1 MDKLQELTQ
10 KLYEEGLAKGK
21 TEGDRILLNAREQA
35 DAIVKAAREEA
46 EAIVAKARKEA
57 EDHRTKVEG
66 DVKMAATQTIQETKA
81 AIENLIVAQAVD
93 APAKA
98 ALADADYVKE
108 LIGAVA
114 AKFAPDVDGDLNI
127 VLPEALKGKLDA
139 YVSGSIAKSLGKGVT
154 LDFSKKLSGGFQI
167 GPKDGG
173 YYISF
178 SDETFAELIGSYLRP
193 ATKKLLFG

>member
-10 KLYEEGLAKGK
+10 KLYEEGLSKGK
-21 TEGDRILLNAREQA
+21 AEGEQILQNAQAKADEIIKAAHEEA
-35 DAIVKAAREEA
+35 DAI
-46 EAIVAKARKEA
+46 IAKARKEA

-66 DVKMAATQTIQETKA
+66 DVKMAATQTIQETKT
-81 AIENLIVAQAVD
+81 AIENLIVVQAVD

-98 ALADADYVKE
+98 VLSDAEYVKE

-114 AKFAPDVDGDLNI
+114 AKFAPDADGDLSI
-127 VLPEALKGKLDA
+127 ILPESLKGKLDA
-139 YVSGSIAKSLGKGVT
+139 YLSDTLAKTLGKGVT
-154 LDFSKKLSGGFQI
+154 LDFSKNISGGFNI

-178 SDETFAELIGSYLRP
+178 SDESFAELIGSYLRP